1 MNISILSSHFTVSTL
16 QHTDNTSLPDV
27 YLVGDVL
34 ASLSHNGDINDLS
47 LPTTKRLLTS
57 ILANEI
63 DSTLDFDYLS
73 CVGSFSIIVYYPWLD
88 RLYIACST
96 TCPSP
101 YIFID
106 KNLVTISF
114 DENNLLQKIGPQ
126 FSSELVDY
134 IGNSH
139 QLVVRPPLSFFGLN
153 NSLRVPAG
161 HEALLNLR
169 NFKLNIYSFVHGNST
184 YINLFNLSNTL
195 RSILSVYNTFYK
207 GDIGVSFSGGL
218 DSSCL
223 ASILSNM
230 GLNEIPMIHLDYHG
244 SSSLRSTV
252 SFNIAKYLGFT
263 NILHLPRFGS
273 KVSLDGLINTL
284 STSFMQL
291 PNEMYIGNPSQ
302 FYKNTFPKYMITGQG
317 ADSIYAIDTFAPAT
331 ELTGTKRIKQIV
343 NGCDLRLDFS
353 AIRINKNLNLAPQ
366 SNLDSTIVSNK
377 FLNSIIASQSYT
389 LNEHAPYRPLFPKK
403 YTASHQVSHS
413 LSYNQTIQLLS
424 SYSSTQCNP
433 SSIYRYLKWIR
444 ANANVANQYHNFI
457 PQQSFKLTPFL
468 EGPVVRQFFNYEIS
482 EFECLSVKPH
492 FETLFSH
499 NCGLNH
505 RRLIEQI
512 IAGPDASNY
521 GPKADSEQNR
531 DEESNMRKSLFQH
544 LYSKFRSSVFSKL
557 LNYDKN
563 SLTPLMRTFILF
575 NHSQ

>member
-47 LPTTKRLLTS
+47 LPTTKRLLSS

-184 YINLFNLSNTL
+184 HINLFNLSNTL

-223 ASILSNM
+223 ASILSQ
-230 GLNEIPMIHLDYHG
+230 Y
-244 SSSLRSTV
+244 
-252 SFNIAKYLGFT
+252 
-263 NILHLPRFGS
+263 
-273 KVSLDGLINTL
+273 
-284 STSFMQL
+284 
-291 PNEMYIGNPSQ
+291 
-302 FYKNTFPKYMITGQG
+302 
-317 ADSIYAIDTFAPAT
+317 
-331 ELTGTKRIKQIV
+331 GTK
-343 NGCDLRLDFS
+343 
-353 AIRINKNLNLAPQ
+353 
-366 SNLDSTIVSNK
+366 
-377 FLNSIIASQSYT
+377 
-389 LNEHAPYRPLFPKK
+389 
-403 YTASHQVSHS
+403 
-413 LSYNQTIQLLS
+413 
-424 SYSSTQCNP
+424 
-433 SSIYRYLKWIR
+433 
-444 ANANVANQYHNFI
+444 
-457 PQQSFKLTPFL
+457 
-468 EGPVVRQFFNYEIS
+468 
-482 EFECLSVKPH
+482 
-492 FETLFSH
+492 
-499 NCGLNH
+499 
-505 RRLIEQI
+505 
-512 IAGPDASNY
+512 
-521 GPKADSEQNR
+521 
-531 DEESNMRKSLFQH
+531 
-544 LYSKFRSSVFSKL
+544 
-557 LNYDKN
+557 
-563 SLTPLMRTFILF
+563 
-575 NHSQ
+575 